1 MDTNNQV
8 SATPDVQPAFSQRLQ
23 HSKSLIAIAAVLGVT
38 VLALA
43 AALVVNRSD
52 AQPGATD
59 ARASTTQSNSSSKF
73 ASNTALGS
81 DSKSESKNSNS
92 NSKSDSNTSRNSNSN
107 SNNKSESNNNSN
119 SDSNR
124 NTALKPAP
132 AKPAIQQ
139 RPAVLAQAPVPA
151 LAPAPAPAP
160 RAALCVDCGTVEA
173 VTLVQRQGDVNG
185 VAVGNTT
192 IGLGTVAGGVVGGLL
207 GNQVGGGSGKT
218 AMTVLGAAGGALAG
232 NQIEKNMKKVT
243 VYQVR
248 VRMNDGSTRTVE
260 VSSSIPV
267 GSRVIV
273 EGNNLRMA

>member
-8 SATPDVQPAFSQRLQ
+8 PATPGAQPVFSQRMQ
-23 HSKSLIAIAAVLGVT
+23 HSKALIAIAAVLGVT
-38 VLALA
+38 VMALA

-52 AQPGATD
+52 AQPGGTEAQ
-59 ARASTTQSNSSSKF
+59 APTTQSSTTAKV
-73 ASNTALGS
+73 ASNTSTPAKL
-81 DSKSESKNSNS
+81 
-92 NSKSDSNTSRNSNSN
+92 
-107 SNNKSESNNNSN
+107 
-119 SDSNR
+119 
-124 NTALKPAP
+124 AP
-132 AKPAIQQ
+132 AKPAVQQ
-139 RPAVLAQAPVPA
+139 RPVVVAQAPVQA
-151 LAPAPAPAP
+151 VAPKPVVCA
-160 RAALCVDCGTVEA
+160 DCGTVEA
-173 VTLVQRQGDVNG
+173 VTPVQRQGDVNG
-185 VAVGNTT
+185 VAVGDTT

-218 AMTVLGAAGGALAG
+218 AMTVLGAAGGAFAG

-248 VRMNDGSTRTVE
+248 VRMNDGSTRNVE